1 MRGGR
6 FMLGTVFRKQT
17 NLAKLTHREPGEES
31 WVSFIATC
39 RNCAWSVAVVFC
51 SVLVWEMSR
60 KVLIFSGPSFFK
72 RKMNRLM
79 WSSRCLSV
87 CLSILTYFT
96 KIVRNCMIQEA
107 ILWYWRPFCDT
118 GGHFYDTEGYFTA
131 IISRSPHSE
140 MAIYLTWEFLW
151 RNWRYHCLFRVLI
164 MINVGRTKHS
174 ESI

>member
-1 MRGGR
+1 VPGPCGRRSASWKWLNCSWTAVIWLAMRGGR

-118 GGHFYDTEGYFTA
+118 GDHFMILETILWCWRPFYDNGGHFMILET
-131 IISRSPHSE
+131 I
-140 MAIYLTWEFLW
+140 LW
-151 RNWRYHCLFRVLI
+151 
-164 MINVGRTKHS
+164 
-174 ESI
+174 